1 MAWPPQRG
9 TLHIYLDESGDL
21 NFTNKGT
28 PYYIFAAVW
37 TYDPAPLA
45 GELAAL
51 RFRLLKQGK
60 NIERFHATDD
70 DPATRELVI
79 ERLAR
84 FRAWRF
90 ATVVVEKRKVPPP
103 GREPMWR
110 FYSHFASIP
119 LRFIL
124 RGPVRAKAHK
134 VLIFTDSFPD
144 EVKRRREMAEKAIK
158 TACREELSKPM
169 PRVLSRNARQRER
182 VREKVQE
189 IIRTALENGS
199 GLGHRSENASA
210 EPQLPPDPEPLT
222 EGSSLVGDAS
232 PIPFCVYHHT
242 SASNLWLQVAD
253 YCAWAIRR
261 KWEHGDL
268 NSFAR
273 LKRRLSAPE
282 YDLLKSD
289 TTTYY

>member
-28 PYYIFAAVW
+28 PHYIFAAVW

-45 GELAAL
+45 RELDAL
-51 RFRLLKQGK
+51 RFRLLKQGH

-70 DPATRELVI
+70 SPATRELVI

-90 ATVVVEKRKVPPP
+90 ATVVVDKRKVPPP
-103 GREPMWR
+103 SRDPMWR
-110 FYSHFASIP
+110 FYAHFASVP

-124 RGPVRAKAHK
+124 RGPVRAKAHR

-158 TACREELSKPM
+158 TACRVELSKPM

-182 VREKVQE
+182 VREKVDE
-189 IIRTALENGS
+189 VIGKALESGS
-199 GLGHRSENASA
+199 GVGHRSEKAST
-210 EPQLPPDPEPLT
+210 EPQPLADPCPPT
-222 EGSSLVGDAS
+222 EGPTLAGEA
-232 PIPFCVYHHT
+232 PTIPFCVYHHS
-242 SASNLWLQVAD
+242 SASNLWL
-253 YCAWAIRR
+253 
-261 KWEHGDL
+261 
-268 NSFAR
+268 
-273 LKRRLSAPE
+273 
-282 YDLLKSD
+282 
-289 TTTYY
+289 

>member
-1 MAWPPQRG
+1 MPRPPQHG

-45 GELAAL
+45 GDLAAL

-70 DPATRELVI
+70 DPKTRELVI

-84 FRAWRF
+84 FPAWRF
-90 ATVVVEKRKVPPP
+90 ATVVVEKRKVPPA
-103 GREPMWR
+103 GRDPMWR
-110 FYSHFASIP
+110 FYSHFASVP

-124 RGPVRAKAHK
+124 RGPFLEKAHK
-134 VLIFTDSFPD
+134 VLIFTDSFPH
-144 EVKRRREMAEKAIK
+144 EVKQKREMAEKAIK
-158 TACREELSKPM
+158 TACRVELSKPM
-169 PRVLSRNARQRER
+169 PRMLGRNLRLKKRIREDI
-182 VREKVQE
+182 ETLGE
-189 IIRTALENGS
+189 ALERAGIDV
-199 GLGHRSENASA
+199 AS
-210 EPQLPPDPEPLT
+210 EPQPPAAPHPST
-222 EGSSLVGDAS
+222 EAPSLVADA
-232 PIPFCVYHHT
+232 PIIPFCVYHHS
-242 SASNLWLQVAD
+242 SASNLWLQIAD

-261 KWEHGDL
+261 KWEVGDSTL
-268 NSFAR
+268 FSR
-273 LKRRLSAPE
+273 LKRRLAAPE
-282 YDLLKSD
+282 WDILRSD